1 MAKKDLVGLSGTPW
15 HVGYLKKEEDDP
27 RRDKRNCCT
36 KCRNAFDGEPD
47 TPVHAEFIFVPSRYT
62 W

>member
-1 MAKKDLVGLSGTPW
+1 MYEGRDGNLYVD
-15 HVGYLKKEEDDP
+15 VDP
-27 RRDKRNCCT
+27 CADRQPKICT